1 MPGRPVGRVPG
12 TSARVVAILVAG
24 VLLGGCM
31 ATSGGPKSTEERI
44 SGVQEDH
51 TPVVME
57 NAHWRPVHA
66 YLIRDGRT
74 LHDVLI
80 GSQEIRVASV
90 RNNLLE
96 AGRVGFR
103 LEVVGTPEQYWTTA
117 TVVPVGAE
125 FHLLVESP
133 LRLSYTFLR

>member
-1 MPGRPVGRVPG
+1 M
-12 TSARVVAILVAG
+12 
-24 VLLGGCM
+24 GGC
-31 ATSGGPKSTEERI
+31 AAKSGGPESTEKKI
-44 SGVQEDH
+44 SEVREDH

-80 GSQEIRVASV
+80 GSQEVRVASV

-96 AGRVGFR
+96 SGRVGFR
-103 LEVVGTPEQYWTTA
+103 LEVVGTPEQYWTVA
-117 TVVPVGAE
+117 TVVPAGAE

-133 LRLSYTFLR
+133 LRLSYTFLE

>member
-1 MPGRPVGRVPG
+1 M
-12 TSARVVAILVAG
+12 VATLMAG
-24 VLLGGCM
+24 VVLGGCM
-31 ATSGGPKSTEERI
+31 ASSGGSKSTDEKI
-44 SGVQEDH
+44 SEVRDDH